1 MNLRAILAAVLL
13 AALLATSLPGPLV
26 AAQED
31 NDLGVQR
38 FLEAQPGVLKSYRED
53 GRGVAE
59 IIESTALFYGLSPR
73 LHLALLEAA
82 ASLLSD
88 PAPPAATLR
97 RPFGP
102 AGPEGFAAQIDWA
115 SRELRAGLGPYE
127 RPPTLRFSDGQT
139 LTLTLEQAPE
149 GVAVQRFLAAGRTL
163 AEWRAVVERFN
174 QAFAAYFNNELVP
187 IGPPALGATMP
198 SAGTPSAAASDS
210 GGLTL
215 LQPWPAGIRVVHL
228 AYFDHAYPTVDS
240 GNDGNTIVVNYLGQG
255 HVQYDGH
262 DGHDYYF
269 PDRPI
274 GTPILAAAAGI
285 AYARTHPDYGVVIVH
300 PGGHETVYWHLGGF
314 APIFEGRIDTGQGTP
329 VAAGTYLGVSGPS
342 PAPGGTPHLHF
353 EVRRFGKQIDP
364 YGWFGPGPDPCA
376 AYAGCLPGEWLWS
389 PSLIGTYDF
398 TPPGASAPLL
408 SSRFLGPDQTP
419 PAAAITVAPPDD
431 LLFAVGFDGHLVQ
444 RVGRGFPRSS
454 GTPRFGPG
462 RAGQALEPGPAE
474 VAYPLTGNLDPR
486 AGTISLW
493 AELPAGYPDGA
504 VPRHY
509 LFAAS
514 ANPEDGPAH
523 RDTLALR
530 RDNSGPDGAPAWV
543 FWTTGS
549 AETSRDLLAAPD
561 TLGAGWHHLAITWE
575 AEGGRKALYLDG
587 RLAAQTQGVT
597 LPTELGEVLRLG
609 RFAAG
614 GRHSGMRLDDLA
626 IYNRAMDPAEIA
638 ALAAAPPR
646 DDTAVIRLSDRAV
659 RIDTN
664 ALDDQGGIMAV
675 QFGLNGAFEAP
686 QPYYDAYRWTLPVT
700 AGQHVLAVRFS
711 DRSGN
716 GTTLTQTIQ
725 LDGRQPLYVPF
736 LRR

>member
-1 MNLRAILAAVLL
+1 MRLRATLTAVLL
-13 AALLATSLPGPLV
+13 AAFLAALPPGTFV
-26 AAQED
+26 AAQEG

-38 FLEAQPGVLKSYRED
+38 FLDGQPGALKGHRDD
-53 GRGVAE
+53 GRAVAE
-59 IIESTALFYGLSPR
+59 IIESAALFYGLSPR
-73 LHLALLEAA
+73 LHLALLEAT

-88 PAPPAATLR
+88 PAPPLAALQQ
-97 RPFGP
+97 PFGP

-174 QAFAAYFNNELVP
+174 QAFDAYFNNELVQ
-187 IGPPALGATMP
+187 IGPPALGANLP
-198 SAGTPSAAASDS
+198 SAGAP

-215 LQPWPAGIRVVHL
+215 LQPWPAGVRVVHL

-240 GNDGNTIVVNYLGQG
+240 GDDGNNIMVNYLGQG

-269 PDRPI
+269 PDRPV

-285 AYARTHPDYGVVIVH
+285 AYARTRPDYGVVIIH
-300 PGGHETVYWHLGGF
+300 PGGYETVYWHLGGF
-314 APIFEGRIDTGQGTP
+314 ASIFEGRIDTSLGTP
-329 VAAGTYLGVSGPS
+329 VAAGAFLGISGPS
-342 PAPGGTPHLHF
+342 RTPGGTPHLHF

-376 AYAGCLPGEWLWS
+376 AYAGCLPGEWLWA

-398 TPPGASAPLL
+398 TPPGATAPLL
-408 SSRFLGPDQTP
+408 NSRLPGPDQTP
-419 PAAAITVAPPDD
+419 PAAAITVAPPGD
-431 LLFAVGFDGHLVQ
+431 LLFAAGFDGHLVQ
-444 RVGRGFPRSS
+444 RVGRGFPHLS
-454 GTPRFGPG
+454 GAPRFGPG
-462 RAGQALEPGPAE
+462 RAGQALEPGPAD
-474 VAYPLTGNLDPR
+474 VAYPLAGNLDPR
-486 AGTISLW
+486 AGTVSLW
-493 AELPAGYPDGA
+493 AELPARYPDGA

-514 ANPEDGPAH
+514 ANPQDAPAY
-523 RDTLALR
+523 RGTLALR
-530 RDNSGPDGAPAWV
+530 RDSAGPDGAPVWV

-549 AETSRDLLAAPD
+549 AEASRDLLAAPD
-561 TLGAGWHHLAITWE
+561 TLGAGWHHLAITWD
-575 AEGGRKALYLDG
+575 AAGGRKALYLDG
-587 RLAAQTQGVT
+587 ALAAETSGVV
-597 LPTELGEVLRLG
+597 LPEELGEVLRLG

-614 GRHSGMRLDDLA
+614 GRHSGVRLDDLA
-626 IYNRAMDPAEIA
+626 IYNRALGPEEIA
-638 ALAAAPPR
+638 ALAGAPPR
-646 DDTAVIRLSDRAV
+646 DEATVVRLSERTV

-675 QFGLNGAFEAP
+675 QFGLNGVFEDP
-686 QPYYDAYRWTLPVT
+686 QPYYDAYRWTLPVA
-700 AGQHVLAVRFS
+700 AGRHVLAVRFS
-711 DRSGN
+711 DRAGN
-716 GTTLTQTIQ
+716 STTVTQTIQ
-725 LDGRQPLYVPF
+725 LDDLQQLYLPL

>member
-1 MNLRAILAAVLL
+1 MSLRAILATVLL
-13 AALLATSLPGPLV
+13 ATLLATGLPGPCV
-26 AAQED
+26 VAQEGG
-31 NDLGVQR
+31 DLGVQR
-38 FLEAQPGVLKSYRED
+38 FLEAQPGLLKGYRED

-59 IIESTALFYGLSPR
+59 IIESAALFYGLSPR

-82 ASLLSD
+82 AGLLSD
-88 PAPPAATLR
+88 PAPPATTLR
-97 RPFGP
+97 QPFGP

-163 AEWRAVVERFN
+163 AEWRLVVERFN
-174 QAFAAYFNNELVP
+174 QAFAAYFNNELIV
-187 IGPPALGATMP
+187 IGPPALGTTMP
-198 SAGTPSAAASDS
+198 SASTPSASASDP
-210 GGLTL
+210 GDLTL

-228 AYFDHAYPTVDS
+228 AYFDHTYPTVDS
-240 GNDGNTIVVNYLGQG
+240 GSDGNTIVANYLGLA

-285 AYARTHPDYGVVIVH
+285 AYARTRPDYGVVIVH
-300 PGGHETVYWHLGGF
+300 PGGYETVYWHLGGF
-314 APIFEGRIDTGQGTP
+314 APIFEGRIDTSQGTS
-329 VAAGTYLGVSGPS
+329 VAAGAYLGISGPS
-342 PAPGGTPHLHF
+342 RVPGGTPHLHF

-408 SSRFLGPDQTP
+408 SSRLPGPDQTP
-419 PAAAITVAPPDD
+419 PVAAITIAPPDD
-431 LLFAVGFDGHLVQ
+431 MLFATGFDGHLMQ

-474 VAYPLTGNLDPR
+474 VAYPLAGNLDPR
-486 AGTISLW
+486 VGTISLW
-493 AELPAGYPDGA
+493 AELPASYPDGS

-514 ANPEDGPAH
+514 ANPEDAPAY
-523 RDTLALR
+523 RNTLALR
-530 RDNSGPDGAPAWV
+530 RDNGGPDSAPAWV
-543 FWTTGS
+543 FWTTGNTE
-549 AETSRDLLAAPD
+549 ASRDLLAAPD

-575 AEGGRKALYLDG
+575 ADGGHKALYLDG
-587 RLAAQTQGVT
+587 SLAAEIRGIE

-609 RFAAG
+609 RFGAG
-614 GRHSGMRLDDLA
+614 GRHSGVRLDDLS
-626 IYNRAMDPAEIA
+626 IYNRALSPAEVA

-646 DDTAVIRLSDRAV
+646 DDAAVIRLSERAL

-675 QFGLNGAFEAP
+675 QFGLNGVFEAP

-700 AGQHVLAVRFS
+700 AGRHVLAVRFS

-716 GTTLTQTIQ
+716 STTLTQTIQ
-725 LDGRQPLYVPF
+725 LDSRQQLYLPF

>member
-1 MNLRAILAAVLL
+1 MRLRATLTAVLL
-13 AALLATSLPGPLV
+13 AAFLAALPPGTFV
-26 AAQED
+26 AAQEG

-38 FLEAQPGVLKSYRED
+38 FLDGQPGALKGHRDD
-53 GRGVAE
+53 GRAVAE
-59 IIESTALFYGLSPR
+59 IIESAALFYGLSPR

-88 PAPPAATLR
+88 PAPPAAVLR
-97 RPFGP
+97 QPFGP

-174 QAFAAYFNNELVP
+174 QAFDAYFNNELVQ
-187 IGPPALGATMP
+187 IGPPALGANLP
-198 SAGTPSAAASDS
+198 SAGAP

-215 LQPWPAGIRVVHL
+215 LQPWPAGVRVVHL

-240 GNDGNTIVVNYLGQG
+240 GDDGNNIVVNYLGQG

-269 PDRPI
+269 PDRPV

-285 AYARTHPDYGVVIVH
+285 AYARTRPDYGVVIIH
-300 PGGHETVYWHLGGF
+300 PGGYETVYWHLGGF
-314 APIFEGRIDTGQGTP
+314 ASIFEGRIDTSLGTP
-329 VAAGTYLGVSGPS
+329 VAAGAFLGISGPS
-342 PAPGGTPHLHF
+342 RTPGGTPHLHF

-376 AYAGCLPGEWLWS
+376 AYAGCLPGEWLWA

-398 TPPGASAPLL
+398 TPPGATAPLL
-408 SSRFLGPDQTP
+408 NSRLPGPDQTP
-419 PAAAITVAPPDD
+419 PAAAITVAPPGD
-431 LLFAVGFDGHLVQ
+431 LLFAAGFDGHLVQ
-444 RVGRGFPRSS
+444 RVGRGFPHLS
-454 GTPRFGPG
+454 GAPRFGPG
-462 RAGQALEPGPAE
+462 RAGQALEPGPAD
-474 VAYPLTGNLDPR
+474 VAYLLAGNLDPR
-486 AGTISLW
+486 AGTVSLW
-493 AELPAGYPDGA
+493 AELPARYPDGA
-504 VPRHY
+504 VPRRY

-514 ANPEDGPAH
+514 ANPQDAPAY
-523 RDTLALR
+523 RGTLALR
-530 RDNSGPDGAPAWV
+530 RDSAGPDGAPVWV

-549 AETSRDLLAAPD
+549 AEASRDLLAAPD
-561 TLGAGWHHLAITWE
+561 TLGAGWHHLAITWD
-575 AEGGRKALYLDG
+575 AAGGRKALYLDG
-587 RLAAQTQGVT
+587 ALAAETSGVV
-597 LPTELGEVLRLG
+597 LPEELGEVLRLG

-614 GRHSGMRLDDLA
+614 GRHSGVRLDDLA
-626 IYNRAMDPAEIA
+626 IYNRALGPEEIA
-638 ALAAAPPR
+638 ALAGAPPR
-646 DDTAVIRLSDRAV
+646 DEATVVRLSERTV

-675 QFGLNGAFEAP
+675 QFGLNGVFEDP
-686 QPYYDAYRWTLPVT
+686 QPYYDAYRWTLPVA
-700 AGQHVLAVRFS
+700 AGRHVLAVRFS
-711 DRSGN
+711 DRAGN
-716 GTTLTQTIQ
+716 STTVTQTIQ
-725 LDGRQPLYVPF
+725 LDDLQQLYLPL

>member
-1 MNLRAILAAVLL
+1 MSLRAILAAALL
-13 AALLATSLPGPLV
+13 AALLATSLPQPFV

-38 FLEAQPGVLKSYRED
+38 FLAAQPGVLKGYRED

-59 IIESTALFYGLSPR
+59 IIESAALFYGLSPR

-82 ASLLSD
+82 AGLLSD
-88 PAPPAATLR
+88 PAPPDATLR

-163 AEWRAVVERFN
+163 AEWRTVVERFN

-198 SAGTPSAAASDS
+198 STGAPSAAAGAP

-240 GNDGNTIVVNYLGQG
+240 GNDGNAIVVNYQGQG

-285 AYARTHPDYGVVIVH
+285 AYARTRPDYGVVIVH
-300 PGGHETVYWHLGGF
+300 PEGYETVYWHLGGF
-314 APIFEGRIDTGQGTP
+314 APIFEGRIDTSRGAP
-329 VAAGTYLGVSGPS
+329 VAAGAYLGVSGPS
-342 PAPGGTPHLHF
+342 RASGGTPHLHF

-364 YGWFGPGPDPCA
+364 YGWFGPAPDPCA
-376 AYAGCLPGEWLWS
+376 AYAGCLPGAWLWS

-398 TPPGASAPLL
+398 TPPGAGAPLL
-408 SSRFLGPDQTP
+408 TSRLPGPDQTP
-419 PAAAITVAPPDD
+419 PAATITIAPPDD
-431 LLFAVGFDGHLVQ
+431 LLFAAGFDGHLVQ
-444 RVGRGFPRSS
+444 RVGRGFPQSS

-474 VAYPLTGNLDPR
+474 VAYPLAGNLDPR
-486 AGTISLW
+486 TGTVSLW
-493 AELPAGYPDGA
+493 AELPAGYPDGV

-514 ANPEDGPAH
+514 ANPEDDPAY
-523 RDTLALR
+523 RGTLALR
-530 RDNSGPDGAPAWV
+530 RDNGGPDGAPAWV
-543 FWTTGS
+543 FWTTGNTE
-549 AETSRDLLAAPD
+549 ASRDLLAAPD

-575 AEGGRKALYLDG
+575 ADGGRKALYLDG
-587 RLAAQTQGVT
+587 RLAAQTQGVA

-614 GRHSGMRLDDLA
+614 GRHSGVRLDDLA
-626 IYNRAMDPAEIA
+626 IYNRALGPAEIA
-638 ALAAAPPR
+638 ALAGAPPA
-646 DDTAVIRLSDRAV
+646 DDTAVVRLYERAV

-675 QFGLNGAFEAP
+675 QFGLNGVFEAP
-686 QPYYDAYRWTLPVT
+686 QPYYDSYRWTLPVG
-700 AGQHVLAVRFS
+700 AGRHVLAVRFS

-716 GTTLTQTIQ
+716 STTLTQTIW
-725 LDGRQPLYVPF
+725 LDGRQPLYLPL